1 MGKAIKI
8 WIGKKTQS
16 LRKSFVDHLIF
27 SLAKN
32 GGRKVAE
39 ASTEKSLHCNQ
50 EKKKILCMPK
60 YSDSEN
66 KFMNMNIALSLK
78 WFAQLEGNI

>member
-1 MGKAIKI
+1 
-8 WIGKKTQS
+8 
-16 LRKSFVDHLIF
+16 VDHLIF

-50 EKKKILCMPK
+50 KKKKKKKKKQFYACPSIQIPRTN
-60 YSDSEN
+60 S
-66 KFMNMNIALSLK
+66 
-78 WFAQLEGNI
+78 

>member
-1 MGKAIKI
+1 
-8 WIGKKTQS
+8 
-16 LRKSFVDHLIF
+16 VDHLIF

-50 EKKKILCMPK
+50 EKKKNSMHAQVFRFREQIHEYEYSPCPK
-60 YSDSEN
+60 MICSTRRKYLEEN
-66 KFMNMNIALSLK
+66 
-78 WFAQLEGNI
+78 